1 MKVKLYYLN
10 ELNPLAQ
17 VRALANTLICEKSVY
32 CVELNAM
39 RERLKRGYFNI
50 HAAINGLNME
60 FIRLRNSRRNL
71 ARMEQDP
78 AHLRKL
84 VIENHLMF
92 NAEGDYYHF
101 HRKRWYRGGN
111 TGKNAK

>member
-17 VRALANTLICEKSVY
+17 VRALANALVCEKSVY
-32 CVELNAM
+32 STELNAM
-39 RERLKRGYFNI
+39 RERLKGGYFDI
-50 HAAINGLNME
+50 HTAINGLNME

-78 AHLRKL
+78 AYLRKL

-92 NAEGDYYHF
+92 NADGDYYHF
-101 HRKRWYRGGN
+101 HRKRWYRSGN